1 MHIKVA
7 SSVVRENTL
16 KGRTAGSW
24 LPMVNIA
31 ECSDDARREEIK
43 VAVQRMSI
51 WRPART
57 WQLFAH
63 LATELYL
70 GPDVPSHLRPDVKLT
85 ILKRKFA
92 ARCWTWHLASGT
104 ALCGFYPLQT
114 LTLLLERGN
123 DPPIYPLLCHLD
135 TVISTPQ
142 FPCDLFIWSI
152 VRLLPVLG
160 IFPLVCSRSMT
171 LRLSITD
178 LFNNQFLNSF
188 SWLPVTYVRRT
199 TWTSA
204 VFGQFCA
211 SYRYK
216 YACQG
221 HLKLYAFK
229 YKYTFQGYMHLY
241 AHNCIWRH
249 GSTAGKIPQLWG
261 IG

>member
-1 MHIKVA
+1 M
-7 SSVVRENTL
+7 
-16 KGRTAGSW
+16 
-24 LPMVNIA
+24 
-31 ECSDDARREEIK
+31 
-43 VAVQRMSI
+43 
-51 WRPART
+51 
-57 WQLFAH
+57 
-63 LATELYL
+63 
-70 GPDVPSHLRPDVKLT
+70 
-85 ILKRKFA
+85 
-92 ARCWTWHLASGT
+92 
-104 ALCGFYPLQT
+104 
-114 LTLLLERGN
+114 TLLHPWTSRWWVLSTHYLLVLWGATMLHFGQKKVKGLLFTNDWLYIYWMRHSYEAFRNKGWQRILGKWKKN

-261 IG
+261 IGKRKKGILFFF